1 MEKFSFSSALLV
13 PVPGKA
19 QGKKLH
25 CAASLTSL
33 SEKVHVFAF
42 GTAKKEEIKSL
53 LQADIEELKAKTDR
67 TNEDDVFLKYEEEIF
82 KMIGVTGFDH
92 VVPKDLLKTLNEYWS
107 VNLMPKDVIYLSWVS
122 GIHRVD

>member
-1 MEKFSFSSALLV
+1 MEKFQFTSALLV
-13 PVPGKA
+13 PMPEKTE
-19 QGKKLH
+19 GKKLH

-53 LQADIEELKAKTDR
+53 LQTDIEELKAKPDKTD
-67 TNEDDVFLKYEEEIF
+67 EDDVFLKYEEEIF

-92 VVPKDLLKTLNEYWS
+92 QVPKDLVRTLNQFWGTH
-107 VNLMPKDVIYLSWVS
+107 LLPKDVIYLSWVS
-122 GIHRVD
+122 GVQKC

>member
-13 PVPGKA
+13 PVSEKA

-92 VVPKDLLKTLNEYWS
+92 QVPKNLVRTLNQFWGTHLLS
-107 VNLMPKDVIYLSWVS
+107 GDVIYLSWVS
-122 GIHRVD
+122 GISRD